1 VYGSYLSF
9 SDVSTPGVGG
19 GINASNSISGDQL
32 KKQNESGKKWRPS
45 ADGMGLS
52 SHNEEII
59 KNNAASRAKKES
71 LVNREYNEQA
81 NGKDAM
87 KEIFDRKK
95 SRTASFME
103 MKKKEYGFAEGDSQ
117 DSELLSMPLP
127 SFKECAC
134 GGKCPVCRDKKR
146 KDAEFREWST
156 EKRKALKEGKVK
168 GSFAGPDMSFPI
180 SSPVDVAAAWSSV
193 GRAANP
199 RAIMRKIIS
208 IAKSH
213 GWESGLPESVK
224 ARLADGQS
232 GLPE

>member
-1 VYGSYLSF
+1 MYGSSLDF
-9 SDVSTPGVGG
+9 SGATLPGIGG
-19 GINASNSISGDQL
+19 QINASNSISTEQL
-32 KKQNESGKKWRPS
+32 KKQNNEGKKWRPDVS
-45 ADGMGLS
+45 GGMS
-52 SHNEEII
+52 SHNERTLKLNSEHRE
-59 KNNAASRAKKES
+59 KRES
-71 LVNREYNEQA
+71 LINRDYNEQCDSKTA
-81 NGKDAM
+81 Q
-87 KEIFDRKK
+87 KEIFERKK

-208 IAKSH
+208 IAKEH
-213 GWESGLPESVK
+213 NWTSGLPESVK

>member
-1 VYGSYLSF
+1 MYGSSLDF
-9 SDVSTPGVGG
+9 SGATLPGIGG
-19 GINASNSISGDQL
+19 QINASNSISTEQL
-32 KKQNESGKKWRPS
+32 KKQNNEGKKWRPDVS
-45 ADGMGLS
+45 GGMS
-52 SHNEEII
+52 SHNERTLKLNSEHRE
-59 KNNAASRAKKES
+59 KRES
-71 LVNREYNEQA
+71 LINRDYNEQCDSKTA
-81 NGKDAM
+81 Q
-87 KEIFDRKK
+87 KEIFERKK
-95 SRTASFME
+95 SRTTSFME

-208 IAKSH
+208 IAKEH
-213 GWESGLPESVK
+213 NWTSGLPESVK